1 MNKTNPKQNQNQAV
15 VPAVTRTVG
24 EGKLQGYII
33 HEEELESIPV
43 FSEVGDSLLIRVK
56 DILSHPKYPQSCLLS
71 GEVLESNFVCDGPTS
86 GITIPSNGKQ
96 KIMAMHEQGRLADGD
111 ILLIKLE
118 ELKDTGKAMPMKRIS
133 VALVSEA
140 KGGK

>member
-1 MNKTNPKQNQNQAV
+1 MNKNQNQNQTKAV
-15 VPAVTRTVG
+15 VPVSSKTVG
-24 EGKLQGYII
+24 EGKMQGYII
-33 HEEELESIPV
+33 HEEEMESIPV
-43 FSEVGDSLLIRVK
+43 FAEVGDFILIKVK

-71 GEVLESNFVCDGPTS
+71 GEVLESNFVLDGPTA

-96 KIMAMHEQGRLADGD
+96 KIIAMHEQGRLADGD